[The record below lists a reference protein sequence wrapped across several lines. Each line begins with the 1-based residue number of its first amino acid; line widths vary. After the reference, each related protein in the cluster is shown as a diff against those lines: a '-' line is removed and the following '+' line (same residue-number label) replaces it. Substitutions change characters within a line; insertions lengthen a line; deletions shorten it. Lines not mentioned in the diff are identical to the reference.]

1 MTTTEELSDKLDEV
15 IEETGFDR
23 GAVLEE
29 ARKLINRDRAD
40 QYGQPEDCFGLIAE
54 FWGAY
59 LGSHHINLTS
69 KDVSLMMV
77 LLKIARESH
86 QGKRD
91 NLVDAAGYLGLAGD
105 M

>member
-1 MTTTEELSDKLDEV
+1 MTTEELSDKLDEI
-15 IEETGFDR
+15 IEETSADR
-23 GAVLEE
+23 GTILEE
-29 ARKLINRDRAD
+29 AQKMVNGSRAD
-40 QYGQPEDCFGLIAE
+40 KYGQPEDCFGLIAE
-54 FWGAY
+54 FWSAY
-59 LGSHHINLTS
+59 LGCSNLTP

-77 LLKIARESH
+77 LLKLARESH